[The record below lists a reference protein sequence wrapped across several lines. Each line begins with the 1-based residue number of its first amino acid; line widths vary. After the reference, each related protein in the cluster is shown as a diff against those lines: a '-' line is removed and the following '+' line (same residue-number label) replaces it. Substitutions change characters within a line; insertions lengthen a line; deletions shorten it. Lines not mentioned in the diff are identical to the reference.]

1 MNYPRKYYKAIQN
14 GEVSAPQTI
23 KAIYER
29 ELNLMETRNLDF
41 RFDEKAGLRPIEFI
55 ERFCK
60 TSQGRLGAPLKL
72 ELFQKAKIQ
81 LAFGWL
87 ERDSRLRRFRE
98 IGDVRGRKC
107 GKSTETAGIE
117 LYMLLADGEGAPEI
131 YCVANKLDQAKRVFD
146 EAVNMRAMSP
156 EIKGITRKRQTDIYC
171 PGNMGYIKAIASDTK
186 TMDGL
191 NAYFFSLDEWHEA
204 RDRGLYDKM
213 KQSQY
218 SRDEPL
224 AWLISS
230 AGFFREGFFD
240 TQTAMYKD
248 IATGAI
254 ENDRILPL
262 LYQLDNRD
270 EWLDPTCW
278 EKANPGLGKIK
289 KIETLMDCVRQAKID
304 PSFLPTVLTQD
315 FNMPCTTNE
324 AWLPFDAIVNETVV
338 DMDYLKNSYAIG
350 GCDLS
355 ATTDLTCATVLIR
368 KPSDRN
374 IYVLQHYFIPESRVS
389 FLDKQGSKEAPYRLW
404 ARQGWL
410 TICDGTQVN
419 YSDVTKWFYGD
430 MVKQYNIRPLW
441 VCYDRAF
448 AGYWVDEMIDHG
460 FDMEKVA
467 QGPFTWSQPMKEMGA
482 AFEAQRVIYQNNPM
496 LRWCLSNTAAKAKNL
511 DGIATIQ
518 PVKIASNRRID
529 GMVSLLNAW
538 VGYVKHFDEYMSYV
552 K

>member
-1 MNYPRKYYKAIQN
+1 MNYPRKYYEAIQK
-14 GEVSAPQTI
+14 GKISAPQTI

-29 ELNLMETRNLDF
+29 ELNLMETSGGDF
-41 RFDEKAGLRPIEFI
+41 YFDEKAGSRPIEFM

-60 TSQGRLGAPLKL
+60 TSQGRLGAPLRL

-81 LAFGWL
+81 LTFGWL
-87 ERDSRLRRFRE
+87 ERDSKLRRFRE
-98 IGDVRGRKC
+98 VGDVRGRKC
-107 GKSTETAGIE
+107 GKSTETAGVE

-156 EIKGITRKRQTDIYC
+156 EIRGISRKRQTDIYC

-240 TQTAMYKD
+240 TQSAMYKD
-248 IATGAI
+248 IAIGVNQN
-254 ENDRILPL
+254 ERILPL
-262 LYQLDNRD
+262 LYQLDNKD

-289 KIETLMDCVRQAKID
+289 KLETLMDCVKQAKID

-315 FNMPCTTNE
+315 FNIPGTTNE

-355 ATTDLTCATVLIR
+355 ATTDLTCATILLR
-368 KPSDRN
+368 KPNDGN
-374 IYVLQHYFIPESRVS
+374 IYVLQHYFIPESRVA

-404 ARQGWL
+404 AQQGWL
-410 TICDGTQVN
+410 TICEGTQVH

-430 MVKQYNIRPLW
+430 MVTQYSIRPLW

-448 AGYWVDEMIDHG
+448 AGYWVDEMKDHG
-460 FDMEKVA
+460 FDMERIA

-482 AFEAQRVIYQNNPM
+482 ALEAHRVIYQNNPM

-511 DGIATIQ
+511 DGISTIQ

-538 VGYVKHFDEYMSYV
+538 VGYVKYYDEYMSYV